1 MWQNILS
8 FWLWLILEN
17 KIVFSWMHFPE
28 NIMILFFFAA
38 DSGYSMHACTA
49 LYSFVEGHQD
59 QLHSLAILNSTVI
72 SKNCKYLSD
81 MLTYLLWTYPGV
93 VSLASMVVL
102 FSVLLAFEPSHWLPS
117 WSSQVTFLTMMSP
130 GSFQHR
136 LISIYFLDD
145 CHSVRL
151 RRNLNVVL
159 MCISL
164 SGLNAQHHF
173 KYLLAIRISLFEN
186 SLLSLLV
193 QVLFE

>member
-1 MWQNILS
+1 
-8 FWLWLILEN
+8 
-17 KIVFSWMHFPE
+17 MHFPE

-102 FSVLLAFEPSHWLPS
+102 FSVLLAFEPSH
-117 WSSQVTFLTMMSP
+117 
-130 GSFQHR
+130 
-136 LISIYFLDD
+136 
-145 CHSVRL
+145 
-151 RRNLNVVL
+151 
-159 MCISL
+159 
-164 SGLNAQHHF
+164 
-173 KYLLAIRISLFEN
+173 
-186 SLLSLLV
+186 
-193 QVLFE
+193 